1 MYSNPLQYPV
11 PGQPEN
17 GITSGRGTQ
26 PSSTEAEPR
35 RRGSRIL
42 SRASRR
48 RPEKHTKNPP
58 WPENHTKIAD
68 PQNHT
73 KNGDNGLKNTLA
85 NNAYSTVLPRVL
97 LVLQ

>member
-1 MYSNPLQYPV
+1 MGKKSVELYLPVAYSNVGGTVETIVENSDTRSPLRDDPRTR
-11 PGQPEN
+11 EA
-17 GITSGRGTQ
+17 RG
-26 PSSTEAEPR
+26 
-35 RRGSRIL
+35 
-42 SRASRR
+42 
-48 RPEKHTKNPP
+48 PEKHTKNPP

>member
-1 MYSNPLQYPV
+1 MVAYALAPAARTLLDKDEILESMV
-11 PGQPEN
+11 A
-17 GITSGRGTQ
+17 TRG
-26 PSSTEAEPR
+26 
-35 RRGSRIL
+35 
-42 SRASRR
+42 
-48 RPEKHTKNPP
+48 PEKHTKNPP